1 MKRPLSESEESYAE
15 PLPLDIIL
23 VINEFVVD
31 VGIVFTGN
39 LLDWHSVNKSLY
51 QRWSDP
57 AYLVKLLT
65 KSGDKSKELFQ
76 KTQNGIYHTI
86 HTNHFLYRHI
96 FPMVAILHERIIS
109 HIQLSDSSPL
119 ENHIYKSYPDESGM
133 FLRPD
138 DLVPVALRKRSTVV
152 LKILSDYM
160 CCKCGW
166 LLEIHEDCVQV
177 GFNSKTMK
185 LICLRPVEKLYAK
198 AVTK

>member
-1 MKRPLSESEESYAE
+1 MKRLFSETVDID

-23 VINEFVVD
+23 AINEFVVD

-51 QRWSDP
+51 RHWSDP
-57 AYLVKLLT
+57 VYLVKLLT
-65 KSGDKSKELFQ
+65 KSGEKAIELFQ

-96 FPMVAILHERIIS
+96 FPMVDILHERIIS
-109 HIQLSDSSPL
+109 RIQLSDSSPL

-138 DLVPVALRKRSTVV
+138 DLVPVALRKRSAMVF
-152 LKILSDYM
+152 KILSDYM
-160 CCKCGW
+160 CYKCGW
-166 LLEIHEDCVQV
+166 LLEIHEDSVQV
-177 GFNSKTMK
+177 GFTSKTMN